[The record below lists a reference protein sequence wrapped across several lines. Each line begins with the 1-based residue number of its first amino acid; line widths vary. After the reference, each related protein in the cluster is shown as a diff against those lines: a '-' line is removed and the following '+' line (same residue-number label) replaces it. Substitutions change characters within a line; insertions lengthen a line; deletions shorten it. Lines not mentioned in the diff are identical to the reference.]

1 MQKLQKAELM
11 DIQKE
16 LEGKVKELSGS
27 IDDKAEND
35 KSNSRAIPLFVRE
48 SAATD
53 SKAEN
58 DEPN

>member
-1 MQKLQKAELM
+1 M

-16 LEGKVKELSGS
+16 LERKFKELSGS